1 MNVPV
6 NDIPILPPLSTSSS
20 SDAETVMLDS
30 RLMESGRKLKNYGT
44 SEGPTFDDASGAWGP
59 TRNASE
65 SAAGESAAA
74 KSATESAAAA
84 ALGQNRAMAMPSTS
98 FSAEMQ
104 IRSAPN
110 SAFSVGSP
118 PDETPLFGSQKKTR
132 FLLFKRK

>member
-59 TRNASE
+59 TRNAS
-65 SAAGESAAA
+65 ESAAA